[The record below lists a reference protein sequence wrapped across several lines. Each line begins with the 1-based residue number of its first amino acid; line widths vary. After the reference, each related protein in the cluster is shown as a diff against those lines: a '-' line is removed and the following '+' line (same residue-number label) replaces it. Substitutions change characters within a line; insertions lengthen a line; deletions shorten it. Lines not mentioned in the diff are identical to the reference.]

1 MKIQIAII
9 LTCFSLWGC
18 EDFTQKNLELAQQSP
33 KTSGA
38 DLLLGPSSK
47 INSGDFELEKF
58 IANTGVFIME
68 PLNEKLKD
76 NINVLYRST
85 RQHCSTLD
93 VLEDLSKDQL
103 EKMREPLQESWKEA
117 MMTFHQLN
125 MMKFGPAADVESTVM
140 DSIYT
145 FDGAEKCR
153 VDLSLLQ
160 LNLRDRLP
168 RLDVINNYNVRGLD
182 SLEPLFF
189 ADPDKSRCSRVNTRL
204 QAWFEQPLFKKEK
217 DVCRYSL
224 HLLEDMN
231 NKADQLARSWSARK
245 GHYTEKMLNGNVGSM
260 LEVTNSISQALFNLD
275 IQIKDQKL
283 SYPAGFDVRL
293 DGVLTKCPDASCPEA
308 REHPYS
314 ELGLQSLLTSLN
326 GFKNLFMGISI
337 EDQRNGFGLDDLLRD
352 RGHEQI
358 ADAISSNLEQA
369 ITEVRRLESK
379 TTMGE
384 LLKDIDPTKCQ
395 NSSSENRL
403 EEACALVW
411 DLRGITNLL
420 KNEYLAAL
428 QELSAPRQSRG
439 DND

>member
-1 MKIQIAII
+1 
-9 LTCFSLWGC
+9 
-18 EDFTQKNLELAQQSP
+18 
-33 KTSGA
+33 
-38 DLLLGPSSK
+38 
-47 INSGDFELEKF
+47 
-58 IANTGVFIME
+58 
-68 PLNEKLKD
+68 
-76 NINVLYRST
+76 
-85 RQHCSTLD
+85 
-93 VLEDLSKDQL
+93 
-103 EKMREPLQESWKEA
+103 
-117 MMTFHQLN
+117 
-125 MMKFGPAADVESTVM
+125 
-140 DSIYT
+140 
-145 FDGAEKCR
+145 
-153 VDLSLLQ
+153 
-160 LNLRDRLP
+160 
-168 RLDVINNYNVRGLD
+168 
-182 SLEPLFF
+182 
-189 ADPDKSRCSRVNTRL
+189 
-204 QAWFEQPLFKKEK
+204 
-217 DVCRYSL
+217 
-224 HLLEDMN
+224 
-231 NKADQLARSWSARK
+231 
-245 GHYTEKMLNGNVGSM
+245 
-260 LEVTNSISQALFNLD
+260 
-275 IQIKDQKL
+275 
-283 SYPAGFDVRL
+283 VRL